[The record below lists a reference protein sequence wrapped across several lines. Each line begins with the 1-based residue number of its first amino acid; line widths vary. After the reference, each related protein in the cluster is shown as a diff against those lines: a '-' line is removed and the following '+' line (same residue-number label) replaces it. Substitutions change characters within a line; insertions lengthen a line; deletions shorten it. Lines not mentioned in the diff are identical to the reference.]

1 MQSST
6 LFEIGTGTNIL
17 PDTELGRA
25 PLYSELGLGLGMD
38 RIPNIQRSTLFELG
52 LGLYSD
58 WIPDYAELNFI
69 RI

>member
-1 MQSST
+1 MQSSP
-6 LFEIGTGTNIL
+6 LFGIGTGARVL
-17 PDTELGRA
+17 SDTALCRA
-25 PLYSELGLGLGMD
+25 PLYSALGLGLGMD